1 MQSNNLNTIKPT
13 WKQAFKTR
21 TKFPR
26 KALVNFILD
35 VVHRWQTRTIALI
48 DISYTMPLFFNG
60 KRDLGTDLKS
70 IREYQCYMMGMMYAF
85 SIISTVLSKLKLGL
99 IQLDSKK

>member
-1 MQSNNLNTIKPT
+1 MQSNNLNNT
-13 WKQAFKTR
+13 WKQAFKTH

-35 VVHRWQTRTIALI
+35 EVHKWQTRTIALM

-60 KRDLGTDLKS
+60 KRDLGADFKS
-70 IREYQCYMMGMMYAF
+70 LREYQCYMMGMMYAF
-85 SIISTVLSKLKLGL
+85 SIINTVLSKLKLGL

>member
-1 MQSNNLNTIKPT
+1 MQSNNLNTINRT
-13 WKQAFKTR
+13 WKQAFKTH

-26 KALVNFILD
+26 KALVNFISD
-35 VVHRWQTRTIALI
+35 EVHKWQTKTIALM

-85 SIISTVLSKLKLGL
+85 SIINTVLSKLKLGL
-99 IQLDSKK
+99 IKLDSKK

>member
-1 MQSNNLNTIKPT
+1 MQSNNLNTIERT
-13 WKQAFKTR
+13 WRQAFKTR

-26 KALVNFILD
+26 KALVNFISD
-35 VVHRWQTRTIALI
+35 VVHNWQARTIALM

-85 SIISTVLSKLKLGL
+85 SIVNTVLSKLKLGL